1 VAVAEFGASHADSFW
16 WGVQSLFTRL
26 GGSLVVAAVGVGV
39 GLWGWWRYRN
49 HHFALFMAAIVVG
62 QALLNSGL
70 KLLVGRERP
79 DVLQLAPFSGTS
91 FPSGHSAAA
100 AATYM
105 AAAFVIAIG
114 LRRTQRLLVVAMA
127 SFVAAAV
134 GATRALLG
142 VHWLTDVLA
151 GLAVGLAWFVV
162 CAVAFGGR
170 IMLFGEL
177 KDEIGS
183 TAEIPA

>member
-1 VAVAEFGASHADSFW
+1 
-16 WGVQSLFTRL
+16 
-26 GGSLVVAAVGVGV
+26 
-39 GLWGWWRYRN
+39 
-49 HHFALFMAAIVVG
+49 
-62 QALLNSGL
+62 
-70 KLLVGRERP
+70 
-79 DVLQLAPFSGTS
+79 
-91 FPSGHSAAA
+91 
-100 AATYM
+100 M